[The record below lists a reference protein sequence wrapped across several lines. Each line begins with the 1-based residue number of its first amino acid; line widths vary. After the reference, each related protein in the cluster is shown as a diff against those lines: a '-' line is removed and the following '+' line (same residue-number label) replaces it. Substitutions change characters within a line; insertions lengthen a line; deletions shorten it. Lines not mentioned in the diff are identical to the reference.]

1 MRRKLLAYTNKHI
14 HIKCKGKMCKSPTVL
29 YLIGH
34 KAITDAHGLLIP
46 LPTLNLRSSGSLCC

>member
-1 MRRKLLAYTNKHI
+1 
-14 HIKCKGKMCKSPTVL
+14 MCKSPTVL